1 MTTPLFIPFIVTVTY
16 QRGLTPNLLNFS
28 EISINSANLRSKAD
42 ILDSQDYVF
51 LVHVVYWLFCRIGR
65 LSEGVGMFT
74 KKYRMMGMTAL
85 SLILFLLTN
94 SVTTS
99 AVESGAGVG
108 EGLVE
113 TVESYEINEDE
124 IWAQIDKE
132 ELRSLVDVEK
142 LKALIDEEALLQKI
156 NRQELM
162 AGISELSLLQ
172 SMGEAAILAEFEERK
187 ASGEL
192 DELINEIKKARTYLG
207 EETED
212 VYPGDA
218 TSVISEDDNV
228 VILADES
235 EMISAGEPTEDAG
248 LLIIPESDPDTD
260 STMAIVGED
269 GTSADTDS
277 DSSESTPSAINE
289 SGTAAGMDSDNSAK
303 IGQTVDT
310 DSNGSEIT
318 TDTVDENVP
327 TADTDPDDSV
337 IVRESAQVAEATLK
351 TEPFSAEEHPIDI
364 IDVVFPIIGDNSPFD
379 YIVDP
384 LGLIYATDAAK
395 YGYGKVQADAGV
407 LFKNSEGEY
416 DFSNTSDYIKIV
428 NRSNIPVKVVL
439 TATLQGSTNAR
450 IVDSI
455 EMLEEASPSLYLAL
469 TDQNGIVSAFTESGK
484 SVVTATLNP
493 APDETYHF
501 MYDEASGEYQYEM
514 AKEIDES
521 AFDSFSFAVTADCNT
536 QADWSDVT
544 ELPTISLSW
553 AADPVLTDWDKINA
567 ELEAEEKELFEAFK
581 NLKLKELR
589 EEELDRLVQIRL
601 EELIAEELKRLIDE
615 EVERL
620 AQEKFKE
627 LKLAAIEA
635 QYGIVIKSENNDDSE
650 ELMDMDESKKSQKKA
665 VESMSESEDLPVE
678 ESQQPAAYIDS
689 ETGEEIIEDIDNSVQ
704 EPEEQIIF
712 LN

>member
-1 MTTPLFIPFIVTVTY
+1 M
-16 QRGLTPNLLNFS
+16 GLTPNLLNFS

-94 SVTTS
+94 SVNTS
-99 AVESGAGVG
+99 AVESGLGTG

-113 TVESYEINEDE
+113 TMESYEINEDE
-124 IWAQIDKE
+124 IWAQIDKD

-162 AGISELSLLQ
+162 AEISELSLLQ
-172 SMGEAAILAEFEERK
+172 NMDEAAILAEFEERK

-207 EETED
+207 EEDETR
-212 VYPGDA
+212 
-218 TSVISEDDNV
+218 

-235 EMISAGEPTEDAG
+235 EMISGGEPTEDAG
-248 LLIIPESDPDTD
+248 LLIISESDPDTD

-277 DSSESTPSAINE
+277 DGSESTPSAINE

-303 IGQTVDT
+303 IGQTADT

-364 IDVVFPIIGDNSPFD
+364 INVVFPIIGDNSPFD

-493 APDETYHF
+493 APDETYSF
-501 MYDEASGEYQYEM
+501 MYDEASGEYQYEV

-536 QADWSDVT
+536 QANWSDVT

-553 AADPVLTDWDKINA
+553 TADPVLTAWDKINA

-601 EELIAEELKRLIDE
+601 EELIAEELERLVDE

-635 QYGIVIKSENNDDSE
+635 QYGIVIKSENDDDSE

-689 ETGEEIIEDIDNSVQ
+689 ETGEEIVEDIDNSVQ